1 MYHSEVPIIGDK
13 VDPNSLVKKAEGL
26 NRAEIMKSV
35 VGPYLFELFSNAQQE
50 QFSDQEK
57 EKIPVIHTF
66 DPDVN
71 YFMSML
77 DLFMQQRT
85 NFSDIQSDTNHP
97 IKKLFLANS
106 SLFSEFVGSDV
117 ISSAIQSGFTIPF
130 TVATQIYRVEKDIPF
145 GSKDTMKF
153 VQFDYPK
160 MIEIMSR
167 GSFDDMMQTLTK
179 GPPGYLG
186 FDSIKFRMG
195 TNKFFDFVS
204 TDGQQLGPSDVFLIN
219 QNGQVVGF
227 NDTFQIAANQRRK
240 EANRIQE
247 EHLQDDDVDRSSS
260 GCPVRHTFKNE
271 HTGEVQ
277 ESLIFTNTDFIVRAL
292 QQSEQN
298 MKRRGKLSISR
309 RHF

>member
-1 MYHSEVPIIGDK
+1 MYHSEIPILGDE
-13 VDPNSLVKKAEGL
+13 VDPNILVKKAEGL

-35 VGPYLFELFSNAQQE
+35 VGPYLSELFSNAQRE
-50 QFSDQEK
+50 QFSHQEK
-57 EKIPVIHTF
+57 DKMPVIHTF
-66 DPDVN
+66 DPDLN
-71 YFMSML
+71 FFMSKL

-85 NFSDIQSDTNHP
+85 DFSDIQSDTNHP
-97 IKKLFLANS
+97 IRKLFLANS

-130 TVATQIYRVEKDIPF
+130 TVATQIYRIEKDIPF
-145 GSKDTMKF
+145 GNKDAMKF
-153 VQFDYPK
+153 VQFDYAK

-167 GSFDDMMQTLTK
+167 GSFDNMMQTLTK

-186 FDSIKFRMG
+186 FNSIKFKLDA
-195 TNKFFDFVS
+195 NKFFDFVS
-204 TDGQQLGPSDVFLIN
+204 TDGQQLGPSDVFILD
-219 QNGQVVGF
+219 QDGSVAGF

-240 EANRIQE
+240 EANRIQK
-247 EHLQDDDVDRSSS
+247 EHLQDDDIDRSSS
-260 GCPVRHTFKNE
+260 GCPVRHSFKSE
-271 HTGEVQ
+271 HTGAIQ
-277 ESLIFTNTDFIVRAL
+277 ESLIYTNTDFIVRAL